1 MTVNYFIK
9 CPICGAVTRMRS
21 PAGYIYSTPVRIHCG
36 SCNTL
41 LSGEF
46 ISDNEKIKAYYK
58 PFNCESI
65 STREYDYYG
74 EASGELLCAKIIP
87 QKSNV
92 EETLMPR
99 PSPVFAFM
107 SAMGEEEREAYI
119 NYACYA
125 SDWSKNIDNN
135 RVKYDLYLNKKYELL
150 KSKYE
155 NIALQNGYDLSSS
168 VYQYIYYSMFYD
180 CGGIFKKSDIVEIL
194 RDINCHFYHLDKT
207 SLNVYLELLEKD
219 NRIERAE
226 NKLYTAFLEFQKIA
240 PNLMPAVAVTY
251 YEHPENIDKAVE
263 GLTTCTFEDISH
275 FYQDT
280 FEVLAEFCDIVIGLD
295 NIENRN
301 GFDVFPNK
309 LNMEKLREQ
318 KKGNRI
324 KFLNATEFFANYFNL
339 DSGSN
344 DLRNAIGHKN
354 YSYNGITQE
363 IVYAP
368 KETSSEMSSKYLIE
382 VALECVSLMKSVY
395 VLLFY
400 VYELKRYLFLK
411 NGEGSFLHPL
421 FYKRIK
427 SQNHCACGSG
437 KKYRDCCKKTI
448 EKKGRT
454 INQKKYPQKASMDF
468 PII

>member
-9 CPICGAVTRMRS
+9 CPVCESVTRMRS

-58 PFNCESI
+58 PCNCESI
-65 STREYDYYG
+65 ITRDYDYYG

-87 QKSNV
+87 QKSNID
-92 EETLMPR
+92 ETPIPR
-99 PSPVFAFM
+99 MSPVFAFM
-107 SAMGEEEREAYI
+107 EAISAEERAAYI

-125 SDWSKNIDNN
+125 GEWSKNIDKN

-150 KSKYE
+150 KVKYADE
-155 NIALQNGYDLSSS
+155 ALRYGYDLNDN
-168 VYQYIYYSMFYD
+168 VYQYIYFSMFYD
-180 CGGIFKKSDIVEIL
+180 CGGIFKKVEL
-194 RDINCHFYHLDKT
+194 KKKLNDINYHFYHLDKVP
-207 SLNVYLELLEKD
+207 LNLYLDVLEND

-226 NKLYTAFLEFQKIA
+226 EKLYTAFLEFQKIA
-240 PNLMPAVAVTY
+240 PNIMPAIGATY
-251 YEHPENIDKAVE
+251 YEYPNDIDNTAE
-263 GLTTCTFEDISH
+263 GLTTCTFEDISR

-280 FEVLAEFCDIVIGLD
+280 FEVLSEFCDIVIGLD

-301 GFDVFPNK
+301 DFDVFQNK
-309 LNMEKLREQ
+309 LDMKKFREQ

-324 KFLNATEFFANYFNL
+324 KFFDTAEFFAKSFNL
-339 DSGSN
+339 DSDSN

-354 YSYNGITQE
+354 YNYNGISQE
-363 IVYAP
+363 IIYAP
-368 KETSSEMSSKYLIE
+368 KGASAETRSKYLLD

-395 VLLFY
+395 ILLFY
-400 VYELKRYLFLK
+400 IYELKRYLSLK
-411 NGEGSFLHPL
+411 QGKVSLLYPL
-421 FYKRIK
+421 FYKHIR

-448 EKKGRT
+448 EKKT
-454 INQKKYPQKASMDF
+454 KSIITPKYPTKADIDF
-468 PII
+468 

>member
-58 PFNCESI
+58 PSNCESI
-65 STREYDYYG
+65 STMNYDYYG

-99 PSPVFAFM
+99 LSPVFAFM
-107 SAMGEEEREAYI
+107 NAMSEESRAAYI

-125 SDWSKNIDNN
+125 SEWSKNIDKN
-135 RVKYDLYLNKKYELL
+135 RVKYDLYLNEKFELIKAKYAD
-150 KSKYE
+150 
-155 NIALQNGYDLSSS
+155 IALQYGYDLNDN
-168 VYQYIYYSMFYD
+168 VYQYIYYSLFYD
-180 CGGIFKKSDIVEIL
+180 CGGIFKKHDLQKKLCEI
-194 RDINCHFYHLDKT
+194 NYHFYHLDKVM
-207 SLNVYLELLEKD
+207 LNAYLDLLEKD
-219 NRIERAE
+219 NRIEQAE
-226 NKLYTAFLEFQKIA
+226 NKLYVAFLEFQKIA
-240 PNLMPAVAVTY
+240 PNLIPAIGITY
-251 YEHPENIDKAVE
+251 YEIPDSINKNEE
-263 GLTTCTFEDISH
+263 GITTCTFEDISH

-280 FEVLAEFCDIVIGLD
+280 FEVLAEFCDMVIGLD

-301 GFDVFPNK
+301 SFDAFPNK
-309 LNMEKLREQ
+309 LDMKKLREQ

-324 KFLNATEFFANYFNL
+324 KFLSDTEFFANTFNL
-339 DSGSN
+339 DSSSN
-344 DLRNAIGHKN
+344 DLRNAIGHKD
-354 YSYNGITQE
+354 YKYNGISQE
-363 IVYAP
+363 IIYKP
-368 KETSSEMSSKYLIE
+368 KETATETCSKYLID
-382 VALECVSLMKSVY
+382 VALECVSLMRSVY
-395 VLLFY
+395 ILLFY
-400 VYELKRYLFLK
+400 VYEFKRYQRLK
-411 NGEGSFLHPL
+411 NGEVSLLHPL
-421 FYKRIK
+421 FYKHIK

-448 EKKGRT
+448 EKKKCSSKLKG
-454 INQKKYPQKASMDF
+454 YPQKAD
-468 PII
+468 IGL